1 MSYTFSTQAEGYAKD
16 EVDERIAVLEAQ
28 LHEKTRMLEML
39 LQRID
44 ETRRIIADTFPNPM
58 NSSNRTQKGILTKT
72 IRMSRQG
79 CFDGANEAC
88 EGIA

>member
-44 ETRRIIADTFPNPM
+44 ETRRIIADTFPE
-58 NSSNRTQKGILTKT
+58 SYEQFEQDAEGD
-72 IRMSRQG
+72 
-79 CFDGANEAC
+79 FDEDDTDESAGML
-88 EGIA
+88 